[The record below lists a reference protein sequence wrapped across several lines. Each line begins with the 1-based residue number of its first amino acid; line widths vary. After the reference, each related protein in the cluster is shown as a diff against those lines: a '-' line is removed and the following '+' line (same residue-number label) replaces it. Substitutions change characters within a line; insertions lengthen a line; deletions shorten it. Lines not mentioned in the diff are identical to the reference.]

1 MNAGPYNTKDPYLK
15 GSDMSFEL
23 AESLENYSFLV
34 LFFIAHR
41 NITAI
46 IQSTVVLYSC
56 KILYIVL
63 MGI

>member
-46 IQSTVVLYSC
+46 I
-56 KILYIVL
+56 
-63 MGI
+63 